1 MADKYLEDV
10 KFLIVDDN
18 AFMRNIIRRVLSALH
33 AEQVREA
40 DDGEDALGI
49 MQNFLPDIIIL
60 DWEMKPM
67 DGLEFT
73 RKVRLSKDSPNV
85 FTPIIMVSGHSER
98 GRIVAARDAGVNEFV
113 VKPISAKSLF
123 DRIQAVIERPRPFVK
138 LKSYFGPDRRRKT
151 LERGG
156 EERRVAKPEMVPPP
170 DHPMRQSEVN
180 VLFNPDSAP
189 DGGDDAGDG
198 DAG

>member
-1 MADKYLEDV
+1 MAVKYLEDV

-18 AFMRNIIRRVLSALH
+18 AFMRTIIRQVLSALH

-40 DDGEDALGI
+40 SDGEDALQI
-49 MQNFLPDIIIL
+49 MQTFAPDIIIL

-73 RKVRLSKDSPNV
+73 RKVRLSRDSPNV
-85 FTPIIMVSGHSER
+85 FTPIVMVSGHSER

-123 DRIQAVIERPRPFVK
+123 DRIQAVIERPRPFVR

-151 LERGG
+151 VGRGE
-156 EERRVAKPEMVPPP
+156 EERRVAKPAMVPAPG
-170 DHPMRQSEVN
+170 HPMRQSEVN

-189 DGGDDAGDG
+189 DGGGDKG
-198 DAG
+198 DTG

>member
-1 MADKYLEDV
+1 MADKYLKDV

-18 AFMRNIIRRVLSALH
+18 AFMRTIIRRVLSALH

-40 DDGEDALGI
+40 SDGEDALQI
-49 MQNFLPDIIIL
+49 MQTIVPDIIIL

-73 RKVRLSKDSPNV
+73 RKVRLSKHSPNV

-98 GRIVAARDAGVNEFV
+98 DRIVAARDAGVNEFV

-123 DRIQAVIERPRPFVK
+123 DRIQTVIERPRPFVR

-151 LERGG
+151 VDRGG
-156 EERRVAKPEMVPPP
+156 EERRVAKPAMVPQP

-189 DGGDDAGDG
+189 DTDAG
-198 DAG
+198 

>member
-1 MADKYLEDV
+1 MEDKYFKDV

-18 AFMRNIIRRVLSALH
+18 AFMRTIIRRVLSALH

-40 DDGEDALGI
+40 SDGEDALKI
-49 MQNFLPDIIIL
+49 MRTFVPDIIIL

-73 RKVRLSKDSPNV
+73 RKVRLSRESPNV
-85 FTPIIMVSGHSER
+85 FTPIIMVSGHSEP
-98 GRIVAARDAGVNEFV
+98 GRIVTARDTGVNEFV

-123 DRIQAVIERPRPFVK
+123 DRIQAVIERPRPFVR

-151 LERGG
+151 VEHEG
-156 EERRVAKPEMVPPP
+156 EERRVAKPATAPPP
-170 DHPMRQSEVN
+170 DRAMSHSEVN
-180 VLFNPDSAP
+180 ALCNPDSAP
-189 DGGDDAGDG
+189 DGGGDKG
-198 DAG
+198 GTG

>member
-1 MADKYLEDV
+1 MTTRSCA
-10 KFLIVDDN
+10 ISSG
-18 AFMRNIIRRVLSALH
+18 VLSALH

-40 DDGEDALGI
+40 SDGEDALQI
-49 MQNFLPDIIIL
+49 MRTFVPDIIIL

-98 GRIVAARDAGVNEFV
+98 GYIAAARDTGVNEFV

-123 DRIQAVIERPRPFVK
+123 DRIQTVIERPRPFVR
-138 LKSYFGPDRRRKT
+138 LKSYFGPDRRRT
-151 LERGG
+151 TVDRGGRGG
-156 EERRVAKPEMVPPP
+156 EERRVAKPAMVPPP

-180 VLFNPDSAP
+180 VLFNPDSAA
-189 DGGDDAGDG
+189 DGGG

>member
-1 MADKYLEDV
+1 MAVKYLEDV

-40 DDGEDALGI
+40 SDGEDALQI
-49 MQNFLPDIIIL
+49 MQTFVPDIIIL

-73 RKVRLSKDSPNV
+73 RKVRLSRDSLKV
-85 FTPIIMVSGHSER
+85 FMPIIMVSGHSER
-98 GRIVAARDAGVNEFV
+98 GRIVAAREAGVNEFV

-123 DRIQAVIERPRPFVK
+123 DRIQTVIEMPRPFVR
-138 LKSYFGPDRRRKT
+138 LKNYFGPDRRRKT
-151 LERGG
+151 VDRGG
-156 EERRVAKPEMVPPP
+156 EERRVAKPAMVPPP
-170 DHPMRQSEVN
+170 DHPMRRSEVN

-189 DGGDDAGDG
+189 DGGVDKGDTG
-198 DAG
+198 

>member
-1 MADKYLEDV
+1 M
-10 KFLIVDDN
+10 N
-18 AFMRNIIRRVLSALH
+18 AY
-33 AEQVREA
+33 QVREA
-40 DDGEDALGI
+40 SDGEDALQI
-49 MQNFLPDIIIL
+49 IQTFMPDIIIL

-73 RKVRLSKDSPNV
+73 RKVRLSKGSPNV

-123 DRIQAVIERPRPFVK
+123 DRIQAVIERPRPFVR
-138 LKSYFGPDRRRKT
+138 LKNYFGPDRRRKT
-151 LERGG
+151 VDRGG
-156 EERRVAKPEMVPPP
+156 EERRVAKPAMVPPP
-170 DHPMRQSEVN
+170 DHPMRRSEVN

-189 DGGDDAGDG
+189 NGGVDKGDTG
-198 DAG
+198 

>member
-1 MADKYLEDV
+1 MAVKYLEDV

-40 DDGEDALGI
+40 SDGEDALQI
-49 MQNFLPDIIIL
+49 MQTFVPDIIIL

-73 RKVRLSKDSPNV
+73 RKVRLSRDSPNV

-98 GRIVAARDAGVNEFV
+98 GRIVAAREAGVNEFV

-123 DRIQAVIERPRPFVK
+123 DRIQTVIEMPRPFVR
-138 LKSYFGPDRRRKT
+138 LKNYFGPDRRRKT
-151 LERGG
+151 VDRGG
-156 EERRVAKPEMVPPP
+156 EERRVAKPAMVPPP
-170 DHPMRQSEVN
+170 DHPMRRSEVN

-189 DGGDDAGDG
+189 DGGVEKGDTG
-198 DAG
+198 